1 MKTLKILI
9 ASLVL
14 VSQSYAFSN
23 SERNILL
30 GLGAGAVFAAV
41 LNAKDVHVT
50 KVHHTTRP
58 AYVDNRHERK
68 IHKRQ
73 IVRENRR
80 HIKELKRE
88 NKRHE
93 RHYSRHHRDYHR
105 YSRHNK
111 HNDRYY
117 GRSHRSH
124 HNEYAYNNSHRNYR
138 Y

>member
-50 KVHHTTRP
+50 KVHHTRP
-58 AYVDNRHERK
+58 IYVDNHHERK

-73 IVRENRR
+73 IIRENRR
-80 HIKELKRE
+80 HEKELRRE
-88 NKRHE
+88 NRRHE
-93 RHYSRHHRDYHR
+93 RH

-117 GRSHRSH
+117 GRSHHSH
-124 HNEYAYNNSHRNYR
+124 HKEYAYNNSHRNYR